1 MKFKQWIEEVEAH
14 STREERLY
22 EDLLDDCEQPWTLFV
37 TVKKWLEVA
46 YEVGHDH
53 GYEERELDEILS
65 QASNRGR
72 DG

>member
-1 MKFKQWIEEVEAH
+1 MKFKQWIEEVEAY
-14 STREERLY
+14 STREERMY
-22 EDLLDDCEQPWTLFV
+22 QDLLDNLDQPLTLFL
-37 TVKKWLEVA
+37 TVRKWLEAA
-46 YEVGHDH
+46 YEVGYDH